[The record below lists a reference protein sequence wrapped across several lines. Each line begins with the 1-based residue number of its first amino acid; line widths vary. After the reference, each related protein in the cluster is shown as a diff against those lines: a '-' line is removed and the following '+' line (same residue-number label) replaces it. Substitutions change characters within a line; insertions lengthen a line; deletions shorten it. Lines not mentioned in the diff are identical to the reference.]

1 MQSLTTLIQLQKQS
15 YRWLMVLLL
24 ACLGSGLLHAANKDH
39 GALELGKAYE
49 FDAYSSVSGYYTA
62 QTEGMLK
69 VSHSGG
75 EFISVYSDEAHA
87 NEIMCDR
94 NYDADGRIYY
104 ELPVKSGETYY
115 FYNSFSMTK
124 GTFTLSMIGAEAALE
139 LVSVTPENGS
149 TFTIAGEPQVTFS
162 FSTGIKIDNVE
173 IVYGDNNA
181 QKISSRVAGV
191 NVTIFPKADI
201 YALMKRGSIKA
212 GDTFK
217 LRLTN
222 VRMAGNEAIKYGT
235 DGICEVAYVCA
246 AKPVEVV
253 ATSGLLAQGNSF
265 KSFWNKGDENGILRI
280 EFDGDLQVP
289 ESKSTE
295 QFVQLS
301 YGDFEAEDYYSEKL
315 PYTVEGKVLLC
326 DFTGKMRLPSNML
339 QSGKEYEN
347 IVIKITGVRGA
358 DGNFAYNENAGSL
371 GSFSYTLKY
380 EKVSIELI
388 TEFTPASGSSLEGVD
403 AIEIWMTD
411 YNKFSFDGIRFAY
424 TDGDKQAE
432 VVTKDYTATPDAS
445 IEGSYV
451 LRIPVPAEVA
461 GKKNV
466 KLSFVNLLAADGVD
480 YSDQLTATYNV
491 EGQAE
496 AFEVIPANGSKVESL
511 AEVRL
516 TFPGETVVSLNTDA
530 GKLLLTKQE
539 GQTVEMPHA
548 ELATDA
554 LNVIK
559 LRTAAPVTEQGI
571 YTITIPQGYVLDAA
585 FEPMEALTLIYG
597 VGVETG
603 INEVVSGNA
612 ALREVY
618 TIDGKL
624 VPATVTNLPAGLYIV
639 NGKKVLVK

>member
-1 MQSLTTLIQLQKQS
+1 M
-15 YRWLMVLLL
+15 
-24 ACLGSGLLHAANKDH
+24 
-39 GALELGKAYE
+39 
-49 FDAYSSVSGYYTA
+49 
-62 QTEGMLK
+62 
-69 VSHSGG
+69 
-75 EFISVYSDEAHA
+75 
-87 NEIMCDR
+87 
-94 NYDADGRIYY
+94 
-104 ELPVKSGETYY
+104 
-115 FYNSFSMTK
+115 
-124 GTFTLSMIGAEAALE
+124 
-139 LVSVTPENGS
+139 
-149 TFTIAGEPQVTFS
+149 
-162 FSTGIKIDNVE
+162 
-173 IVYGDNNA
+173 
-181 QKISSRVAGV
+181 
-191 NVTIFPKADI
+191 
-201 YALMKRGSIKA
+201 
-212 GDTFK
+212 
-217 LRLTN
+217 
-222 VRMAGNEAIKYGT
+222 
-235 DGICEVAYVCA
+235 
-246 AKPVEVV
+246 
-253 ATSGLLAQGNSF
+253 
-265 KSFWNKGDENGILRI
+265 
-280 EFDGDLQVP
+280 
-289 ESKSTE
+289 
-295 QFVQLS
+295 
-301 YGDFEAEDYYSEKL
+301 
-315 PYTVEGKVLLC
+315 
-326 DFTGKMRLPSNML
+326 
-339 QSGKEYEN
+339 
-347 IVIKITGVRGA
+347 
-358 DGNFAYNENAGSL
+358 
-371 GSFSYTLKY
+371 
-380 EKVSIELI
+380 
-388 TEFTPASGSSLEGVD
+388 
-403 AIEIWMTD
+403 
-411 YNKFSFDGIRFAY
+411 
-424 TDGDKQAE
+424 
-432 VVTKDYTATPDAS
+432 TKDYTATPDAS

>member
-1 MQSLTTLIQLQKQS
+1 MQSLTTPIQLQRQA
-15 YRWLMVLLL
+15 YRWLMVLLM

-39 GALELGKAYE
+39 GALELGKTYE

-62 QTEGMLK
+62 QSEGLLK
-69 VSHSGG
+69 VTHSGG
-75 EFISVYSDEAHA
+75 EFIPVYSDEAHQ
-87 NEIMCDR
+87 NEIMCER
-94 NYDADGRIYY
+94 NYDADGHIYY

-115 FYNSFSMTK
+115 FYNNFLMTK
-124 GTFTLSMIGAEAALE
+124 GTFTLSMIGAEDALE
-139 LVSVTPENGS
+139 LVSVTPKDGS
-149 TFTIAGEPQVTFS
+149 TFTVAGEPQVTFS

-173 IVYGDNNA
+173 IVYGDNA
-181 QKISSRVAGV
+181 QRISSRVAGV

-201 YALMKRGSIKA
+201 YALMKKGSIKA
-212 GDTFK
+212 GDQFK

-222 VRMAGNEAIKYGT
+222 VRMAGNESIKYGT
-235 DGICEVAYVCA
+235 DGTCEVTYICA

-253 ATSGLLAQGNSF
+253 ATSGLLAPGNEF

-280 EFDGDLQVP
+280 EFDGELQVP
-289 ESKSTE
+289 DSKATE
-295 QFVQLS
+295 QVAQLS
-301 YGDFEAEDYYSEKL
+301 YGDFEAEDYYSEKV
-315 PYTVEGKVLLC
+315 PYTVEGNVLLC
-326 DFTGKMRLPSNML
+326 DFTGKMRLPSTML

-347 IVIKITGVRGA
+347 MVIKVTGVRGA

-371 GSFSYTLKY
+371 GSFTYTLKY
-380 EKVSIELI
+380 SKVSIELI
-388 TEFTPASGSSLEGVD
+388 TEFTPASGSSLEGIE
-403 AIEIWMTD
+403 AIELWMTD
-411 YNKFSFDGIRFAY
+411 YKKFSFDGIRFAY

-466 KLSFVNLLAADGVD
+466 KLSFVNLVAADGVD

-491 EGQAE
+491 EGQDA
-496 AFEVIPANGSKVESL
+496 AFEAVPANGSKVESL
-511 AEVRL
+511 SEVRL
-516 TFPGETVVSLNTDA
+516 TFPNEMVISLNTDA
-530 GKLLLTKQE
+530 GKLLLTKQ
-539 GQTVEMPHA
+539 GADAVELPHA

-554 LNVIK
+554 LNVLIVK
-559 LRTAAPVTEQGI
+559 TAAPLTEQGV
-571 YTITIPQGYVLDAA
+571 YTITIPQGYVLNAA
-585 FEPMEALTLIYG
+585 FEPMEAITLVYG

-603 INEVVSGNA
+603 IDEVVNGTA

-618 TIDGKL
+618 TIDGKR

-639 NGKKVLVK
+639 NGQKVLVK

>member
-49 FDAYSSVSGYYTA
+49 FDVYSSVSGYYTA
-62 QTEGMLK
+62 QSDGTLK

-75 EFISVYSDEAHA
+75 EFVSVYSDEAHA
-87 NEIMCDR
+87 NEIMCER
-94 NYDADGRIYY
+94 NYDAEGRIYY
-104 ELPVKSGETYY
+104 ELAVKTGETYY
-115 FYNSFSMTK
+115 FYNNFSMTK
-124 GTFTLSMIGAEAALE
+124 GTFTLSMIGADEALE

-149 TFTIAGEPQVTFS
+149 TFTIGGEPEVTFA

-173 IVYGDNNA
+173 IVYGDNNS
-181 QKISSRVAGV
+181 QKISSRVSGV
-191 NVTIFPKADI
+191 IVAIFPKADI
-201 YALMKRGSIKA
+201 YALMKQGAIKA

-217 LRLTN
+217 IRLTN
-222 VRMAGNEAIKYGT
+222 VRMAGNEANKYGT
-235 DGICEVAYVCA
+235 DGTCEVSYICA
-246 AKPVEVV
+246 AKPVEIV
-253 ATSGLLAQGNSF
+253 TTGGLLAAGNNF
-265 KSFWNKGDENGILRI
+265 KSFWNKGDEDGILCI

-301 YGDFEAEDYYSEKL
+301 YGDFEAEDYYTETL
-315 PYTVEGKVLLC
+315 PYTVEGNKLFC
-326 DFTGKMRLPSNML
+326 DFTGKMRLPANML

-388 TEFTPASGSSLEGVD
+388 TEFTPASGSSLEGVE
-403 AIEIWMTD
+403 AIELWMTD